1 MRSLSLTQQQHILT
15 LLDSNHSAHQI
26 ATIIGCSVSTIS
38 RLHSKHRF
46 NLSKLYR
53 GHLLKLSF
61 HNIQHT
67 VHLITSKKAENAVQ
81 VAKTLST
88 IIDQPLHPNII
99 CRCLKESG
107 MKAIVKKKQLLLSA
121 KHRKARLDFAIAYKD
136 WTIED

>member
-38 RLHSKHRF
+38 RLCSKHCS
-46 NLSKLYR
+46 NLSKSYGGRLS
-53 GHLLKLSF
+53 KLSSY
-61 HNIQHT
+61 NIRHA

-88 IIDQPLHPNII
+88 IINQPLHSNTI
-99 CRCLKESG
+99 C
-107 MKAIVKKKQLLLSA
+107 
-121 KHRKARLDFAIAYKD
+121 
-136 WTIED
+136 